1 MQLMRLGITL
11 LLSLLLSSCY
21 NYERECKDFQTGVF
35 EFETVLGTEIVKTT
49 FERRTKYEVENYQG
63 KIDTSSIRWVNECEY
78 ILKSINPKSMQDQKP
93 MHFKIL
99 ETDGTTYK
107 FEYNVA
113 GDTNKQIGTAR
124 KISD

>member
-1 MQLMRLGITL
+1 MRLLILFFSAFLFT
-11 LLSLLLSSCY
+11 SCY
-21 NYERECKDFQTGVF
+21 DYERNCADFQTGVF
-35 EFETVLGTEIVKTT
+35 EFETVLGSEVVKTT
-49 FERRTKYEVENYQG
+49 FERRADFEVENYQG
-63 KIDTSSIRWVNECEY
+63 KIDTSSIRWVNDCEY

-99 ETDGTTYK
+99 ETDGNTYK

-124 KISD
+124 KVGD